1 MKKLF
6 VIVAILSAVPGIVRA
21 TVNTNSPGYSD
32 YQTGIGYYETQK
44 FLLSIG
50 AFKKAIGA
58 GMNDPEVYFYL
69 GNAYLN
75 NQDYA
80 KSIDSYQ
87 KAFENSLKIDFQAA
101 VIHNM
106 AYAFY
111 LEKDFTNAIKYFNHA
126 YSLDGRLNQTFWFKG
141 MAYYQLRN
149 REGVIREWES
159 YLTAAPVGEQS
170 DNIRAALAIIKAT
183 NFTFPPVAGA
193 NGTDSTNSTTTI
205 NANNVIVNGTDGN
218 GGLIDITGVLQNVE
232 PEDRGVV
239 EDTDIQDID
248 M

>member
-6 VIVAILSAVPGIVRA
+6 MILVILSAVPGIVRA
-21 TVNTNSPGYSD
+21 AVNTNAPGYSD
-32 YQTGIGYYETQK
+32 YQTGINYYQTQK

-58 GMNDPEVYFYL
+58 GLTDPEVYFYL

-75 NQDYA
+75 NQDYV

-87 KAFENSLKIDFQAA
+87 KAFENSLKIEFQAA

-106 AYAFY
+106 AYAYY
-111 LEKDFTNAIKYFNHA
+111 LENDYTNAIKYFNHA
-126 YSLDGRLNQTFWFKG
+126 YSLDNHLNQTFWFKG
-141 MAYYQLRN
+141 MAYYLLHN

-183 NFTFPPVAGA
+183 NFTFPPTAGA
-193 NGTDSTNSTTTI
+193 NGVNSTNSSVTV
-205 NANNVIVNGTDGN
+205 NANNVIVTGTDGN
-218 GGLIDITGVLQNVE
+218 NGLIDITGVLQNVE
-232 PEDRGVV
+232 PDDRGVV
-239 EDTDIQDID
+239 EDTDIQDIE